1 MNSAFKDSKE
11 WDVLDPDGQG
21 IPESAQSRDRGTMN
35 IPLSM
40 ITLPQWI
47 ELSKWI
53 GKLSDIK
60 YWVDIWRIEKTMS
73 DFKSKYMIMIW
84 M

>member
-47 ELSKWI
+47 ELSK
-53 GKLSDIK
+53 
-60 YWVDIWRIEKTMS
+60 
-73 DFKSKYMIMIW
+73 
-84 M
+84 